1 MVEVMAVVN
10 CEVLEL
16 AGWVLDE
23 VVLGQLLDNFA
34 LAVEMNTAIRM

>member
-1 MVEVMAVVN
+1 MVGVMAVVN

-16 AGWVLDE
+16 VGWVPNE

-34 LAVEMNTAIRM
+34 LAVGTSTAIRM

>member
-16 AGWVLDE
+16 VGWAPNE

-34 LAVEMNTAIRM
+34 LAVGMNTAIRM

>member
-16 AGWVLDE
+16 AGWALDE
-23 VVLGQLLDNFA
+23 VVLVQLLGNFV
-34 LAVEMNTAIRM
+34 LAVGRNTAIRM